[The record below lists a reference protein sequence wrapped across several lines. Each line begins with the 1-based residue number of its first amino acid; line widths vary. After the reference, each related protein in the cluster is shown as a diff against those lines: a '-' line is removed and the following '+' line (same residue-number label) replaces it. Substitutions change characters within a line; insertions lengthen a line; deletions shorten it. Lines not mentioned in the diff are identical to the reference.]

1 MSWPERPLAAELTL
15 HGTTILSV
23 SAVTEVI
30 REALDDERLQDIWV
44 RGEVTNYKHHSRGH
58 RYFSLSE
65 HGERGSVTINCVMWD
80 SYARKLAISPA
91 NGMDVIV
98 FGYVR
103 LYAPQG
109 KYQIDVQDLRLAGEG
124 EKHLLVERW
133 KRELAAEGIFSAQ
146 RKRALPAFPQ
156 KVGVVTSET
165 GAVLHDIVNVLSR
178 RYPVEVVLSPA
189 AVQGETAHT
198 DIVRALCRVDG
209 RVDVIIIGRGGG
221 SFEDL
226 FPFNH
231 PEVVRAIARCS
242 IPVVAAIGHE
252 VDITLSDLAADLRA
266 PTPSAAAELVVPD
279 RVQLQEILKKYRS
292 QMITAVLIRIE
303 RGYEDVR
310 SLNERLHP
318 KRFIRKIGEN
328 KQDLSDSAERM
339 LRSLETRLER
349 ERLMLRELRA
359 VLKGKNPLHLLSA
372 GYCVAQKDNRI
383 VRSVAMIAAGDRLKL
398 RFIDG
403 NSDMRVEEVTYDKKV

>member
-1 MSWPERPLAAELTL
+1 MSWPESPLVAELTSR
-15 HGTTILSV
+15 GMTILSV

-65 HGERGSVTINCVMWD
+65 HGERGSVIINCVMWD
-80 SYARKLAISPA
+80 SYARKLALCPA

-133 KRELAAEGIFSAQ
+133 RRELAAEGIFSAE
-146 RKRALPAFPQ
+146 RKRPLPAFPER
-156 KVGVVTSET
+156 VGVVTSET

-198 DIVRALCRVDG
+198 DIARALRLVDG
-209 RVDVIIIGRGGG
+209 KVDVIIIGRGGG

-231 PEVVRAIARCS
+231 PDVVRAIARCS
-242 IPVVAAIGHE
+242 TPVVAAIGHE

-266 PTPSAAAELVVPD
+266 PTPSAAAELIVPE
-279 RVQLQEILKKYRS
+279 RVQLQEIQKKYRH
-292 QMITAVLIRIE
+292 QMINALVIRIE
-303 RGYEDVR
+303 HGYEEIHH
-310 SLNERLHP
+310 LQERLHP
-318 KRFIRKIGEN
+318 KRFVRKIGEH

-339 LRSLETRLER
+339 LRSLSTRLDR
-349 ERLMLRELRA
+349 ERLMLAELRA
-359 VLKGKNPLHLLSA
+359 VLNGKNPLQLLST
-372 GYCVAQKDNRI
+372 GYCVAEKDNRI
-383 VRSVAMIAAGDRLKL
+383 IRSVTGIATGDRLML

-403 NSDMRVEEVTYDKKV
+403 NSDVRVEDVTYDKKV

>member
-1 MSWPERPLAAELTL
+1 MSWPERPLAAELTSR
-15 HGTTILSV
+15 GTTILSV

-44 RGEVTNYKHHSRGH
+44 RGEVTNYTHHSRGH

-65 HGERGSVTINCVMWD
+65 HGERGSVMINCVMWD
-80 SYARKLAISPA
+80 SYARKIAISPA

-109 KYQIDVQDLRLAGEG
+109 KYQVDVQDLKFAGEG

-133 KRELAAEGIFSAQ
+133 RRELAGEGIFSLE
-146 RKRALPAFPQ
+146 RKRPLPAFPER
-156 KVGVVTSET
+156 VGVVTSET

-189 AVQGETAHT
+189 AVQGNTAHT
-198 DIVRALCRVDG
+198 DIARALRRIDG

-231 PEVVRAIARCS
+231 PDVVRAIASCS
-242 IPVVAAIGHE
+242 TPVVAAIGHE

-266 PTPSAAAELVVPD
+266 PTPSAAAELVVPE
-279 RVQLQEILKKYRS
+279 RVQLQELLKKYRH
-292 QMITAVLIRIE
+292 QMLNAIGMRVE
-303 RGYEDVR
+303 HGYEEVR
-310 SLNERLHP
+310 SLRERLHP
-318 KRFIRKIGEN
+318 KRFIRKIGEH

-339 LRSLETRLER
+339 VRSLETRLDR
-349 ERLMLRELRA
+349 GRLMLAELRA
-359 VLKGKNPLHLLSA
+359 VLNGKNPLHLLSG
-372 GYCVAQKDNRI
+372 GYCVAEKNNRI
-383 VRSVAMIAAGDRLKL
+383 VRSLAGIVPGDRLRV

-403 NSDMRVEEVTYDKKV
+403 NTGVRVEEVTHDKEV

>member
-1 MSWPERPLAAELTL
+1 MTL
-15 HGTTILSV
+15 RGMTILSV

-65 HGERGSVTINCVMWD
+65 HEERSSAMINCVMWD
-80 SYARKLAISPA
+80 SNARNLAISPA

-109 KYQIDVQDLRLAGEG
+109 KYQIDVQDIRLAGEG

-133 KRELAAEGIFSAQ
+133 KRELADEGIFSTV
-146 RKRALPAFPQ
+146 RKRPLPAFPQ
-156 KVGVVTSET
+156 RVGVVTSET
-165 GAVLHDIVNVLSR
+165 GAVLHDIINVLSR

-198 DIVRALCRVDG
+198 SVARALRRVDG
-209 RVDVIIIGRGGG
+209 KVDVIIIGRGGG

-231 PEVVRAIARCS
+231 PDVVRAIAGCTT
-242 IPVVAAIGHE
+242 PVVAAIGHE
-252 VDITLSDLAADLRA
+252 VDVTLSDLAADVRA
-266 PTPSAAAELVVPD
+266 PTPSAAAELVVPE
-279 RVQLQEILKKYRS
+279 RVQLQEILIKYRR
-292 QMITAVLIRIE
+292 QMITALVIRIE
-303 RGYEDVR
+303 RGYEEIR
-310 SLNERLHP
+310 SLRERLH
-318 KRFIRKIGEN
+318 KRRFVRKIGEH
-328 KQDLSDSAERM
+328 KQDLSDSADRM
-339 LRSLETRLER
+339 LRSLSTRLDR
-349 ERLMLRELRA
+349 ERLKLAELRA
-359 VLKGKNPLHLLSA
+359 LLNGKNPLQLLSA
-372 GYCVAQKDNRI
+372 GYCVAEKDNRI
-383 VRSVAMIAAGDRLKL
+383 LRSVTVIAAGDRLRL

-403 NSDMRVEEVTYDKKV
+403 NTDVRVEDVIYDKKV

>member
-1 MSWPERPLAAELTL
+1 MSWPERPLAAELTSR
-15 HGTTILSV
+15 GMTILSV

-44 RGEVTNYKHHSRGH
+44 RGEVTNYTHHSRGH

-65 HGERGSVTINCVMWD
+65 HGERGSVIINCVMWD
-80 SYARKLAISPA
+80 SYARKLALCPA

-133 KRELAAEGIFSAQ
+133 RRELAAEGIFSAE
-146 RKRALPAFPQ
+146 RKRPLPAFPER
-156 KVGVVTSET
+156 VGVVTSET

-198 DIVRALCRVDG
+198 DIARALRLVDG
-209 RVDVIIIGRGGG
+209 KVDVIIIGRGGG

-231 PEVVRAIARCS
+231 PDVVRAIARCS
-242 IPVVAAIGHE
+242 TPVVAAIGHE

-266 PTPSAAAELVVPD
+266 PTPSAAAELIVPE
-279 RVQLQEILKKYRS
+279 RVQLQEIQKKYRH
-292 QMITAVLIRIE
+292 QMINALVIRIE
-303 RGYEDVR
+303 HGYEEIHH
-310 SLNERLHP
+310 LQERLHP
-318 KRFIRKIGEN
+318 KRFVRKIGEH

-339 LRSLETRLER
+339 LRSLSTRLDR
-349 ERLMLRELRA
+349 ERLMLAELRA
-359 VLKGKNPLHLLSA
+359 VLNGKNPLQLLSA
-372 GYCVAQKDNRI
+372 GYCVAEKDNRI
-383 VRSVAMIAAGDRLKL
+383 IRSVTGIATGDRLML

-403 NSDMRVEEVTYDKKV
+403 NSDVRVEDVTYDKKV

>member
-1 MSWPERPLAAELTL
+1 MSWPERPLAAELTSR
-15 HGTTILSV
+15 GMTILSV

-44 RGEVTNYKHHSRGH
+44 RGEVTNYTHHSRGH

-65 HGERGSVTINCVMWD
+65 HGERGSVIINCVMWD
-80 SYARKLAISPA
+80 SYARKLALCPA

-124 EKHLLVERW
+124 EKHLLIERW
-133 KRELAAEGIFSAQ
+133 RRELAAEGIFSAE
-146 RKRALPAFPQ
+146 RKRPLPAFPER
-156 KVGVVTSET
+156 VGVVTSET

-198 DIVRALCRVDG
+198 DIARALRLVDG
-209 RVDVIIIGRGGG
+209 KVDVIIIGRGGG

-231 PEVVRAIARCS
+231 PDVVRAIARCS
-242 IPVVAAIGHE
+242 TPVVAAIGHE

-266 PTPSAAAELVVPD
+266 PTPSAAAELIVPE
-279 RVQLQEILKKYRS
+279 RVQLQEIQKKYRH
-292 QMITAVLIRIE
+292 QMINALVIRIE
-303 RGYEDVR
+303 HGYEEIHH
-310 SLNERLHP
+310 LQERLHP
-318 KRFIRKIGEN
+318 KRFVRKIGEH

-339 LRSLETRLER
+339 LRSLSTRLDR
-349 ERLMLRELRA
+349 ERLMLAELRA
-359 VLKGKNPLHLLSA
+359 VLNGKNPLQLLST
-372 GYCVAQKDNRI
+372 GYCVAEKDNRI
-383 VRSVAMIAAGDRLKL
+383 IRSVTGIATGDRLML

-403 NSDMRVEEVTYDKKV
+403 NSDVRVEDVTYDKKV

>member
-1 MSWPERPLAAELTL
+1 MSWPERPLAAEMTSR
-15 HGTTILSV
+15 GTTILSV
-23 SAVTEVI
+23 SAVTAVI
-30 REALDDERLQDIWV
+30 SEALDDERLQDIWV

-65 HGERGSVTINCVMWD
+65 QGERGNVMINCVMWD

-124 EKHLLVERW
+124 EKHLMVERW
-133 KRELAAEGIFSAQ
+133 KRELAAEGIFSAE
-146 RKRALPAFPQ
+146 RKRQLPAFPQ

-189 AVQGETAHT
+189 AVQGEAAHT
-198 DIVRALCRVDG
+198 GIARALRRVDG
-209 RVDVIIIGRGGG
+209 KVDVIIIGRGGG

-231 PEVVRAIARCS
+231 PDVVRAIARCS
-242 IPVVAAIGHE
+242 TPVVAAIGHE

-266 PTPSAAAELVVPD
+266 PTPSAAAELVVPE
-279 RVQLQEILKKYRS
+279 RVQLQEILKKFRQ
-292 QMITAVLIRIE
+292 QMINALVIRIE
-303 RGYEDVR
+303 YGYEEIR
-310 SLNERLHP
+310 SLRERLHK
-318 KRFIRKIGEN
+318 KRFIRKIGEH
-328 KQDLSDSAERM
+328 KQDLSDSAERI
-339 LRSLETRLER
+339 LRSLLTRLDR
-349 ERLMLRELRA
+349 ERLMLAELRA
-359 VLKGKNPLHLLSA
+359 VLNGKNTQQLLSA
-372 GYCVAQKDNRI
+372 GYCVAEKDDRI
-383 VRSVAMIAAGDRLKL
+383 LRSVAGIAPGDRLRL

-403 NSDMRVEEVTYDKKV
+403 NADVGVRDVTYDKKV